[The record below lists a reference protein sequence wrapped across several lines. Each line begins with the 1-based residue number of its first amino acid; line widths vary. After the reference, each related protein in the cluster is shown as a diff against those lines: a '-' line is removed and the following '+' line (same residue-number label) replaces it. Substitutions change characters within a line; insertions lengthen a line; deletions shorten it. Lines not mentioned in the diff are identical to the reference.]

1 MSLNDVK
8 IGGAAPKEVNVIIEI
23 PRGSG
28 NKYEL
33 DKDTGAIFL
42 DRVQP
47 TNLKQPYD
55 YGYIPQTLGDDNDPL
70 DALIVIDEP
79 LYPGVVIPSRVVGVL
94 YMVDSDEQD
103 EKIVC
108 VAADDMHYEHVVE
121 LKDLGKHFKD
131 KVAHYF
137 EHYKDLQH
145 KKVEISGWGERDEAL
160 EIIEKYRLDK
170 K

>member
-1 MSLNDVK
+1 MSLKDVK
-8 IGGAAPKEVNVIIEI
+8 IGKAAPKEVNVIIEI

-28 NKYEL
+28 NKYEM
-33 DKDTGAIFL
+33 DKDTGAVFL

-55 YGYIPQTLGDDNDPL
+55 YGYIPNTLGDDGDPL

-79 LYPGVVIPSRVVGVL
+79 LYPGVVIPSRPIGVL
-94 YMVDSDEQD
+94 YMVDGGEKD
-103 EKIVC
+103 EKIIC
-108 VAADDMHYEHVVE
+108 VASDDMHHEHMVE
-121 LKDLGKHFKD
+121 LSDLGGHFKS
-131 KVAHYF
+131 KVSHYF
-137 EHYKDLQH
+137 EHYKDLQK
-145 KKVEISGWGERDEAL
+145 KKVEITGWGDRAEAM